1 MTLNTN
7 TPSSSSSSI
16 QATQWANHVFL
27 SFRGDDTRKGFTDH
41 LFYSLERRGIKTF
54 KDDHDL
60 EKGTVIS
67 LELIKAIEE
76 SMFALIIFSPNYA
89 SSTWCLDEVQKIV
102 ECSKSFGQTVFPIFH
117 GIEPS
122 HVRHQKGTFAECFK
136 KHEKRFKNERGK
148 VEKWRNALREVASH
162 SGWDSK
168 DQHQAALVEA
178 IVDHIHKKVIP
189 RLPSCTDNLVGID
202 YRMKKVNSLIGMG
215 LNDVRFIGIWG
226 MGGIGKTSI
235 ARLVYEAIKEQ
246 FKFSCFVE
254 NIREVSETNGLVHI
268 QRELLSQLNIRSGVF
283 SNLYD
288 GKRIIANSLCNKN
301 VLLVLDDVTELKQ
314 LENLALKQE
323 WFGPGSRVII
333 TTRDKHLLHSHGV
346 HKTCKVGGL
355 TEKEALQLFCLK
367 AFKRDQPEEK
377 YLSLCKEVVEY
388 TRGLPL
394 ALEVL
399 GSHLYGRTVEVWHSA
414 IKQVRSAPH
423 SKIHD
428 TLKIS
433 YDGLESME
441 KKLFLDI
448 ACFFKGMGIDEVT
461 DILEKCGR
469 CSKIGIEILIERSL
483 VTLDWKNK
491 LGMHDLIQDMGR
503 KIVVEESP
511 DDPGRRSRLWSQ
523 EDIDYVLTKNK
534 GTDAIQGIVLNLVE
548 PYQAC
553 WSTEAFSKI
562 SQLRLLKLCKMQLPL
577 GLNCL
582 PSALKFLHWSGC
594 PLETLPLTNQLDEVV
609 DLKLPYSE
617 IVQLWHGTKFLAKLK
632 SIDLSFSMNLKRT
645 PDFSEVPNL
654 EFLVLEGCKSL
665 TEVHPTLVFLKKIVL
680 LNLKDCKMLKA
691 LPSKLDMSS
700 LKDLDLSGCSQFK
713 VVPEFGES
721 MQHLSMLSLEGTAII
736 KLPLSLGNLVDLTYL
751 ELQNCKN
758 LVCLPDTVHK
768 LKSLI
773 ILNVSGC
780 SKLGS
785 LPEGLKEIKSL
796 EELCASGTA
805 IGELPSSVFHLEN
818 LRVMSFAGCKGP
830 VSKSVNMFF
839 PFKRLFGTQT
849 HAPIGFGLPPSISC
863 LTSLTTLT
871 LSFCNLTEELM
882 PDDFCRLSSLT
893 TLDLTG
899 NNFVSPPSCV
909 SKLSKLK
916 FLYLNCCKNL
926 QWLPEL
932 PSNIRA
938 LEASNCDSLEVSKF
952 NPSRPCSLFGSRVE
966 GLERSEGL
974 IPSEE
979 LIKLMSLFQAITQE
993 LHLPEA
999 IFDMIITGSKI
1010 PSWFVPQKCVSF
1022 AEISV
1027 PHNCSPSEWV
1037 GFALCFL
1044 LVSYAYPPEECRH
1057 EIQLYLF
1064 SPNGKKI
1071 ITTKL
1076 LPLME
1081 PGYPHLYIL
1090 YLSIDEYRNK
1100 INEGGEYSDIEFV
1113 LKSYCC
1119 NSLQIVRCGCR
1130 LVCKQDVE
1138 DIGNHV

>member
-1 MTLNTN
+1 MAHNTD
-7 TPSSSSSSI
+7 TPSSSSSIST
-16 QATQWANHVFL
+16 TQWANHVFL

-41 LFYSLERRGIKTF
+41 LFASLERRGIKTF

-60 EKGTVIS
+60 ERGQVIS
-67 LELIKAIEE
+67 QELIKAIEE

-102 ECSKSFGQTVFPIFH
+102 ECSNTLGQTVFPIFY

-122 HVRHQKGTFAECFK
+122 HVRHQKGTFAEYFK

-168 DQHQAALVEA
+168 DQNEAALVEA

-189 RLPSCTDNLVGID
+189 RLPSCADNLVGID

-226 MGGIGKTSI
+226 MGGIGKTSM

-246 FKFSCFVE
+246 FKVSCFVE
-254 NIREVSETNGLVHI
+254 NIREVYETNGLVHI
-268 QRELLSQLNIRSGVF
+268 QRELLSQLNIRSAVF

-288 GKRIIANSLCNKN
+288 GRRIIANSLCNKK

-333 TTRDKHLLHSHGV
+333 TTRDKHLLHTHGV
-346 HKTCKVGGL
+346 DKTCKVGGL
-355 TEKEALQLFCLK
+355 TEKEALQLLCLK

-399 GSHLYGRTVEVWHSA
+399 GSHLHGRTVEVWHSA
-414 IKQVRSAPH
+414 IKQVRSVPH

-461 DILEKCGR
+461 DILENCGR
-469 CSKIGIEILIERSL
+469 CSKIGIEILIERCL

-511 DDPGRRSRLWSQ
+511 NDPGRRSRLWSQ

-534 GTDAIQGIVLNLVE
+534 GTDAIQGIVLNLVQ
-548 PYQAC
+548 PHQAL

-582 PSALKFLHWSGC
+582 PFALKVLHWSGC
-594 PLETLPLTNQLDEVV
+594 PLETLPLTNQDEVV

-617 IVQLWHGTKFLAKLK
+617 IVQLWHGTKFLEKLK
-632 SIDLSFSMNLKRT
+632 SIDLSFSMNLRRS

-654 EFLVLEGCKSL
+654 ESLVLEGCKSL
-665 TEVHPTLVFLKKIVL
+665 TEVHPTVAFLKKIVL
-680 LNLKDCKMLKA
+680 LNLKDCKRLKA

-700 LKDLDLSGCSQFK
+700 LKDINLSGCSEFK
-713 VVPEFGES
+713 FVPEFGES
-721 MQHLSMLSLEGTAII
+721 MQHLSMLSLEGTAIS
-736 KLPLSLGNLVDLTYL
+736 KLPSSLGNLVGLTYL

-758 LVCLPDTVHK
+758 LICLPDTIHK

-780 SKLGS
+780 SKLRI
-785 LPEGLKEIKSL
+785 LPDGLKEIKCL
-796 EELCASGTA
+796 EKLCASGTA
-805 IGELPSSVFHLEN
+805 IEELPSSVFHLEN
-818 LRVMSFAGCKGP
+818 LREMSFCGCKGP

-839 PFKRLFGTQT
+839 PFKWLVGTET
-849 HAPIGFGLPPSISC
+849 HAPIGFGLPPSISR
-863 LTSLTTLT
+863 LTSLTILT

-882 PDDFCRLSSLT
+882 PDDFCRLSSLI

-899 NNFVSPPSCV
+899 NNFVSPPRCV

-916 FLYLNCCKNL
+916 LLYLNWCEKL

-952 NPSRPCSLFGSRVE
+952 NPSRPCSLFGSHVE
-966 GLERSEGL
+966 GLIGSEGL
-974 IPSEE
+974 VPSKE
-979 LIKLMSLFQAITQE
+979 LIELMSLFPAFTQE
-993 LHLPEA
+993 HHLPEA
-999 IFDMIITGSKI
+999 RFHMIITGSKI
-1010 PSWFVPQKCVSF
+1010 PSWFIPQKCVSF
-1022 AEISV
+1022 AKISV

-1044 LVSYAYPPEECRH
+1044 LVSYADPPEECRH
-1057 EIQLYLF
+1057 RIELYLF
-1064 SPNGKKI
+1064 SPNGKKF
-1071 ITTKL
+1071 ITDRV
-1076 LPLME
+1076 LPLLE
-1081 PGYPHLYIL
+1081 PCYPHLYIL

-1100 INEGGEYSDIEFV
+1100 ISEAGEYSEIEFV
-1113 LKSYCC
+1113 LKCYCC
-1119 NSLQIVRCGCR
+1119 SWLQIVRCGCR

-1138 DIGNHV
+1138 DIYGNHV

>member
-254 NIREVSETNGLVHI
+254 NIRE
-268 QRELLSQLNIRSGVF
+268 
-283 SNLYD
+283 
-288 GKRIIANSLCNKN
+288 
-301 VLLVLDDVTELKQ
+301 
-314 LENLALKQE
+314 
-323 WFGPGSRVII
+323 
-333 TTRDKHLLHSHGV
+333 
-346 HKTCKVGGL
+346 
-355 TEKEALQLFCLK
+355 
-367 AFKRDQPEEK
+367 
-377 YLSLCKEVVEY
+377 
-388 TRGLPL
+388 
-394 ALEVL
+394 
-399 GSHLYGRTVEVWHSA
+399 
-414 IKQVRSAPH
+414 
-423 SKIHD
+423 
-428 TLKIS
+428 
-433 YDGLESME
+433 
-441 KKLFLDI
+441 
-448 ACFFKGMGIDEVT
+448 
-461 DILEKCGR
+461 
-469 CSKIGIEILIERSL
+469 
-483 VTLDWKNK
+483 
-491 LGMHDLIQDMGR
+491 
-503 KIVVEESP
+503 
-511 DDPGRRSRLWSQ
+511 
-523 EDIDYVLTKNK
+523 

>member
-1 MTLNTN
+1 MALNIN
-7 TPSSSSSSI
+7 TPSSSSPPSI
-16 QATQWANHVFL
+16 LTTQWTNHVFL
-27 SFRGDDTRKGFTDH
+27 SFKGDDTRKGFTDH
-41 LFYSLERRGIKTF
+41 LFASLERKGIKTF
-54 KDDHDL
+54 KDDHGL
-60 EKGTVIS
+60 QKGKVIS

-76 SMFALIIFSPNYA
+76 SMFALIILSPNYA

-102 ECSKSFGQTVFPIFH
+102 ECSKSFGQTFFPIFY

-122 HVRHQKGTFAECFK
+122 DVRHQKGTFAKYFN
-136 KHEKRFKNERGK
+136 KHEKRFKNQRGK
-148 VEKWRNALREVASH
+148 VEKWRNALTEVANH

-168 DQHQAALVEA
+168 DQHEAALVEA
-178 IVDHIHKKVIP
+178 IVDHMHKKVIP
-189 RLPSCTDNLVGID
+189 RLPYCADNLVGID
-202 YRMKKVNSLIGMG
+202 YRMEKVNSLIGMG

-235 ARLVYEAIKEQ
+235 ARLVYEVIKEH
-246 FKFSCFVE
+246 FKVSCFIE
-254 NIREVSETNGLVHI
+254 SIREVSETNGLVHI

-288 GKRIIANSLCNKN
+288 GKKIIANSLCNKK
-301 VLLVLDDVTELKQ
+301 VLLVLDDVSELKQ

-333 TTRDKHLLHSHGV
+333 TTRDKHLLHIHGV

-367 AFKRDQPEEK
+367 AFKQDQPEEK
-377 YLSLCKEVVEY
+377 YRSLCEEVVEY
-388 TRGLPL
+388 ARGLPL

-399 GSHLYGRTVEVWHSA
+399 GSHLHGRTVEVWHSA

-423 SKIHD
+423 SKIQD

-433 YDGLESME
+433 YDGLELME
-441 KKLFLDI
+441 KNLFLDI
-448 ACFFKGMGIDEVT
+448 ACFFKGMGKEEVLE
-461 DILEKCGR
+461 ILEKCGH

-483 VTLDWKNK
+483 VTLDWKDK
-491 LGMHDLIQDMGR
+491 LGMHDLIQEMGR

-511 DDPGRRSRLWSQ
+511 DDPGRRSRLWSR
-523 EDIDYVLTKNK
+523 EDIDHVLTKNK

-548 PYQAC
+548 PHQAY
-553 WSTEAFSKI
+553 WNTEAFSKI
-562 SQLRLLKLCKMQLPL
+562 SRLRLLKLCQMQLPL

-582 PSALKFLHWSGC
+582 PCELKVLHWKGC
-594 PLETLPLTNQLDEVV
+594 PLKTLPVTNQLDEVV

-617 IVQLWHGTKFLAKLK
+617 IVQLWHGTKFLEKLK
-632 SIDLSFSMNLKRT
+632 SIDLSFSMNLKRS
-645 PDFSEVPNL
+645 PNFSGVPNL
-654 EFLVLEGCKSL
+654 ESLDLEGCKSL
-665 TEVHPTLVFLKKIVL
+665 TEVHPTVAFLKKIVL
-680 LNLKDCKMLKA
+680 LNLKDCKRLKS

-700 LKDLDLSGCSQFK
+700 LKNINLSGCSEFK

-721 MQHLSMLSLEGTAII
+721 MQHLSMLSLEETAIT
-736 KLPLSLGNLVDLTYL
+736 KLPSSLGNLVGLTYL

-758 LVCLPDTVHK
+758 LVCLPDTIHK

-773 ILNVSGC
+773 VLNVSGC

-785 LPEGLKEIKSL
+785 LPEGLKEIECL

-805 IGELPSSVFHLEN
+805 IEELPSSVFHLEN
-818 LRVMSFAGCKGP
+818 LREMSFSECKGP
-830 VSKSVNMFF
+830 VSKSANMFS
-839 PFKRLFGTQT
+839 PFKWLFGTQT
-849 HAPIGFGLPPSISC
+849 HAPIGFRLPPSISR
-863 LTSLTTLT
+863 LTSLTNLT

-882 PDDFCRLSSLT
+882 PDDFCQLSSLIS
-893 TLDLTG
+893 LDLTG
-899 NNFVSPPSCV
+899 NNFVSPPRCV
-909 SKLSKLK
+909 SKLSKLI
-916 FLYLNCCKNL
+916 FLYLNQCDKL
-926 QWLPEL
+926 QWLPEF

-938 LEASNCDSLEVSKF
+938 VEASNCASLEVSKF
-952 NPSRPCSLFGSRVE
+952 NPSMPCSLFASRVE
-966 GLERSEGL
+966 GLLRSEKL
-974 IPSEE
+974 IE
-979 LIKLMSLFQAITQE
+979 LMSLFQA
-993 LHLPEA
+993 HLPEA
-999 IFDMIITGSKI
+999 RFDMVITGSKI

-1022 AEISV
+1022 AKISV

-1057 EIQLYLF
+1057 EIELYLF
-1064 SPNGKKI
+1064 SPTGKKF

-1090 YLSIDEYRNK
+1090 YLSIEEYRNN
-1100 INEGGEYSDIEFV
+1100 INEVGENNEIEFV
-1113 LKSYCC
+1113 LKCYCC
-1119 NSLQIVRCGCR
+1119 HSLQIVRCGSR

-1138 DIGNHV
+1138 DIYGNHV